1 MCPSNSVKAIPRP
14 ESFCM
19 MKPSPPKKPEP
30 SFFWKKTDSWTP
42 ASLARKPL
50 FCTTSSRPGPM
61 SKARMLPGKLEAKA
75 ISPWPPWAV

>member
-1 MCPSNSVKAIPRP
+1 
-14 ESFCM
+14 M